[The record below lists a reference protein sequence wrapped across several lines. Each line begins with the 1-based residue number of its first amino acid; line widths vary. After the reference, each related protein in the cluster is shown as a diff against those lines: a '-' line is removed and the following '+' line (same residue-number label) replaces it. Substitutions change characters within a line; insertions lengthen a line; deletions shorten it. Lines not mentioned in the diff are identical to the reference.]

1 MKKIVSFILLTVI
14 AGDAL
19 ANPLDN
25 LVQFAKKGGAMVNVN
40 QGAISGDQRAGY
52 LIGGS
57 IISRG
62 PAPQDLQPMTVQVPR
77 FELDPCSKSFDM
89 RFGGLSYIKG
99 EEALR
104 YFKNTLS
111 AAGLYAFKMLMKNQS
126 SVLENIMSEL
136 EAMARD
142 INSHSY
148 SQCQTAQNI
157 AKSGLSMLN
166 ISTQQGCLQK
176 SNVTNSNRDLFQ
188 SQQQCTADP
197 YKYDDASD
205 NEKLKSQLGSEFNL
219 VWKALSMGNGG
230 NEDSLKNLMMS
241 ISGTVIQ
248 RKGERGV
255 LQLLSMPSLVEG
267 QDLIEHYMGKSSS
280 PESKV
285 KLYVCT
291 DNQKCLNPTI
301 KDVTLKSNENLI
313 ANIER
318 ILKGLQQKIY
328 DNEEKELT
336 DEEAALVSYSTI
348 PIISQIELDFA
359 TRQDSG
365 AFIVGTPEFVEVVSY
380 DLIVSFLQKML
391 NNAANAVE
399 QMESVSVDAAAF
411 ERFSKNVQVVRSYL
425 NDKKTEAH
433 RKLAMIMQLKERLQQ
448 QEEAFETE
456 FTRYLDVVGE

>member
-1 MKKIVSFILLTVI
+1 MKRIVSFILLTFI
-14 AGDAL
+14 AGEVL

-25 LVQFAKKGGAMVNVN
+25 LVKFAKDGGAMVNVN
-40 QGAISGDQRAGY
+40 KAAVSDDQRAGY
-52 LIGGS
+52 LMGGS

-89 RFGGLSYIKG
+89 RFGGLSYVKG
-99 EEALR
+99 KEILR

-111 AAGLYAFKMLMKNQS
+111 ASGLYAYKLLMKNQS
-126 SVLENIMSEL
+126 SVIENIMSEL

-148 SQCQTAQNI
+148 NQCQTAQNI

-176 SNVTNSNRDLFQ
+176 SNVTNSNSDLFQ
-188 SQQQCTADP
+188 SQQKCQADP

-205 NEKLKSQLGSEFNL
+205 DEKLKSQLGSEFNL
-219 VWKALSMGNGG
+219 VWKALSMGNGS
-230 NEDSLKNLMMS
+230 NDDSLKNLMMS

-248 RKGERGV
+248 RKGNDGS

-267 QDLIEHYMGKSSS
+267 QDLIEHYMGQSTS

-285 KLYVCT
+285 KLYVCDET
-291 DNQKCLNPTI
+291 KKCLYPTV
-301 KDVTLKSNENLI
+301 KDETLKSNENLI
-313 ANIER
+313 GNVER
-318 ILKGLQQKIY
+318 ILKGLQEKVY
-328 DNEEKELT
+328 NNEEKELN
-336 DEEAALVSYSTI
+336 DEEQALVSYSTI

-365 AFIVGTPEFVEVVSY
+365 TFIVGTPEFVDVVSY

-391 NNAANAVE
+391 NNASNAVE

-411 ERFSKNVQVVRSYL
+411 ERFSKNVQIVRSYL
-425 NDKKTEAH
+425 NNKKAEAH

-448 QEEAFETE
+448 QEEVFETE
-456 FTRYLDVVGE
+456 FSRHLDVLGE